1 LLSLEDALIQ
11 FENILDKHLIII
23 ELLITSH
30 RQKLNQS
37 QSVVSLCETL
47 KVSFRNKNLF
57 EMQFTVRYTIYI
69 IVALIL
75 LENLIFAARTTFL
88 RKKNDKN
95 IRGREKRWLV
105 FPPNGGTGK

>member
-1 LLSLEDALIQ
+1 
-11 FENILDKHLIII
+11 
-23 ELLITSH
+23 
-30 RQKLNQS
+30 
-37 QSVVSLCETL
+37 
-47 KVSFRNKNLF
+47 
-57 EMQFTVRYTIYI
+57 MQFTVRYTIYI